1 MSTNERRATR
11 LLAAGSW
18 VMLALFGLLFIG
30 ALIPPFGNAMSTKT
44 GTFNSWLGAL
54 SGLCIA
60 FAFLSV
66 WIGAVWHAVVHGG
79 FVSEGHRVTVIVI
92 LVVGNVLA
100 GLCYYFGYVRWLPQH
115 SSEEA
120 AA

>member
-1 MSTNERRATR
+1 M
-11 LLAAGSW
+11 
-18 VMLALFGLLFIG
+18 
-30 ALIPPFGNAMSTKT
+30 
-44 GTFNSWLGAL
+44 
-54 SGLCIA
+54 
-60 FAFLSV
+60 
-66 WIGAVWHAVVHGG
+66 
-79 FVSEGHRVTVIVI
+79 TVIVI